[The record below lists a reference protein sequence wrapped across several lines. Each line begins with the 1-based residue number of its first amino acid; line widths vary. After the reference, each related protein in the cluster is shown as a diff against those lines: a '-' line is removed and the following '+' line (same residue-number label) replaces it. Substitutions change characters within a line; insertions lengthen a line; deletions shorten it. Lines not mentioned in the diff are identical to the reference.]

1 MVNKKLSAVL
11 VCSGSLLVSLLTSSA
26 TLVEAS
32 SDIVTVSVGSTPM
45 DVAFSPDGALAY
57 VSNVGS
63 DSVTVIDTTSRSSV
77 ATISALIDAEALATT
92 ATSLLVRTKSGTNGR
107 LSIVDPATR
116 VTTSAIDSQEVSNN
130 GGLVVSPNQGFA
142 YLVSQNEVTR
152 INLGNSSVSKSA
164 TVVNSYTE
172 LAVHPSGNTLWAT
185 SYNSGTITAFDTSTM
200 STISTITPGFGL
212 IGITVSSDGSK
223 LYVAHCSPG
232 SVLVFNSS
240 NLTQIDSIPV
250 SGCPYKIAL
259 SPTGND
265 MFVSR
270 LSAGKVTVIDGT
282 TNTVSGEIVVGN
294 DPRGLAVTP
303 DGNFLY
309 VANGASNTVS
319 IIRLTQPVV
328 TAAPAPIV
336 PFWRVTLD
344 PNGGSCRDDSTR
356 TDAWSAGFVGYR
368 YLPAASDC
376 TRSGHTF
383 TGWANTTTP
392 TTVRSLPLLVDPS
405 DGVQRYFVAENLDLI
420 AVWTPIPTPEAIT
433 RLEVFANFLCRRC
446 TTAWLIHTPTTAP
459 VSITLDSKTTSCAR
473 SATVFNLAICELTNL
488 TPGTHTIAAT
498 PTGGIST
505 TTTFTLRG

>member
-270 LSAGKVTVIDGT
+270 LSAGKVAVIDGG
-282 TNTVSGEIVVGN
+282 TNTVSREIVVGN
-294 DPRGLAVTP
+294 SPRGLAVTP

-328 TAAPAPIV
+328 TAVPAPIV
-336 PFWRVTLD
+336 PFWQATLD
-344 PNGGSCRDDSTR
+344 PAGGSCVDGGAR
-356 TDAWSAGFVGYR
+356 TETWTASFLGYR
-368 YLPAASDC
+368 YLPGASDC
-376 TRSGHTF
+376 TRNGF
-383 TGWANTTTP
+383 AFAGWANAMTP
-392 TTVRSLPLLVDPS
+392 TTVRTFPVLVDPS
-405 DGVQRYFVAENLDLI
+405 DGALRSFVAENVTLV
-420 AVWTPIPTPEAIT
+420 AVWNPLPATPRFFIGISNWLCNNCGVLLAWDTPAGNPTVT
-433 RLEVFANFLCRRC
+433 VTNGSSTNVCAN
-446 TTAWLIHTPTTAP
+446 A
-459 VSITLDSKTTSCAR
+459 SITVGPWTLCHVKTGRPGTYTLTTSNTTG
-473 SATVFNLAICELTNL
+473 SSQPIATTV
-488 TPGTHTIAAT
+488 
-498 PTGGIST
+498 
-505 TTTFTLRG
+505 R